1 VDLSPKKEKDKEIN
15 LKKKRNILKGRISE
29 FQKKQEELK
38 GVPVTIKCL
47 INNKMIDYSRLTK
60 IVLSMSVL
68 CKVTNN

>member
-1 VDLSPKKEKDKEIN
+1 MDLSPKKEKDKEIN